1 MIDGR
6 PAIERAINPQC
17 KPRRSRRAPRR
28 AARKASPAARA
39 LILTIPQTQCLP
51 PKGRSRMPAG
61 TTDLNRF
68 PFSNFKYFL
77 TLFSKF
83 FSSFPHGTCSLSVS
97 HRYLALEGIYL
108 PIRAAFPSNPTLCKR
123 IKRHR
128 HRTGRGSH
136 PLCHHIPMDL
146 HPGRVGR
153 QLL

>member
-17 KPRRSRRAPRR
+17 KPRRSERAPRR
-28 AARKASPAARA
+28 AARKAFPAARA
-39 LILTIPQTQCLP
+39 LILTIPQTQCLLP
-51 PKGRSRMPAG
+51 QGRSRMPAG

-97 HRYLALEGIYL
+97 RPYLVLEEIYL
-108 PIRAAFPSNPTLCKR
+108 PLRAALPSNSTLRSCMTEARHTGYIRA
-123 IKRHR
+123 
-128 HRTGRGSH
+128 SH
-136 PLCHHIPMDL
+136 PL
-146 HPGRVGR
+146 
-153 QLL
+153 